1 MITLNKKL
9 LLASNSPRRKQ
20 LLEQMGFEFE
30 VIKIQTD
37 ESHSGLNASEVAG
50 FLAHKKAEAF
60 GNLPDDTL
68 LICADTVV
76 VVQDQV
82 LGKPENL
89 TEAVGM
95 LKTLSGSFHEV
106 YTSLCVRT
114 RSTTQVETDV
124 ARVKFAS
131 LSEEMIQY
139 YIQNCQP
146 FDKAGA
152 YGIQEWIGMVGIE
165 RIEGSFYTI
174 MGLPTHRLF
183 PLLQPYIISY

>member
-1 MITLNKKL
+1 MITINKKL

-76 VVQDQV
+76 VVQDEV
-82 LGKPENL
+82 LVKPENL
-89 TEAVGM
+89 TEAVRM
-95 LKTLSGSFHEV
+95 LNSLSGLFHDV
-106 YTSLCVRT
+106 YTAPYVRT
-114 RSTTQVETDV
+114 LASPHVVMDV
-124 ARVKFAS
+124 ARVKLA
-131 LSEEMIQY
+131 
-139 YIQNCQP
+139 
-146 FDKAGA
+146 
-152 YGIQEWIGMVGIE
+152 
-165 RIEGSFYTI
+165 
-174 MGLPTHRLF
+174 
-183 PLLQPYIISY
+183 